1 MTNAVNK
8 EYAVLGVQ
16 AVASY
21 LPRGRVD
28 NLAQADRFDTDREFV
43 EQKIGVSELPRFEEH
58 DTVVGASV
66 AAFRN
71 LCENESID
79 LGEIEC
85 VVLCTQNPDKGGL
98 PHNSALIHAE
108 LGLSEHCACFD
119 IGLGCSGYVYGL
131 SVIQS
136 FMSANGMKKGLLFT
150 CDPYS
155 RILNPEDK
163 NTCLLFG
170 DAAAVTLISDAPR
183 YVLSAASFSTRGAGS
198 SALQKKGSLL
208 EMNGRAVFNFALQDV
223 PKQIAK
229 VLEVSG
235 LGVQDVDMFLLHQ
248 GSRFMLEN
256 VIKRAGIPP
265 EKAPVRMSETGNTVS
280 SSIPLLLE
288 TVLLKRDVRN
298 NPNVVLM
305 SGFGVGL
312 SWASAVYTHVKD

>member
-1 MTNAVNK
+1 MTNSAPRRT
-8 EYAVLGVQ
+8 AMLGIQ
-16 AVASY
+16 SVASY

-28 NLAQADRFDTDREFV
+28 NLLQAEKFETEREFV
-43 EQKIGVSELPRFEEH
+43 EQKIGVSTLPRFEAE
-58 DTVVGASV
+58 DSVVSASV
-66 AAFRN
+66 AAFKR
-71 LCENESID
+71 LCEKENID
-79 LGEIEC
+79 PAEIEC

-108 LGLSEHCACFD
+108 LDLSEDCACFD

-136 FMSANGMKKGLLFT
+136 FMAVNGMKKGLLFT

-170 DAAAVTLISDAPR
+170 DAASVTLVSDTPR
-183 YVLSAASFSTRGAGS
+183 YTLSSAKFSTKGAGS
-198 SALQKKGSLL
+198 EALKKNNNLL

-223 PKQIAK
+223 PKQIKK
-229 VLEVSG
+229 VLESAE
-235 LGVQDVDMFLLHQ
+235 LEADDIELFLLHQ

-256 VIKRAGIPP
+256 TIQRAGIPA
-265 EKAPVRMSETGNTVS
+265 EKAPIKLSETGNTVS

-288 TVLLKRDVRN
+288 QEIDNLPQVI
-298 NPNVVLM
+298 LM

-312 SWASAVYTHVKD
+312 SWGTAIYKYVK